1 VTIAS
6 EILSSLPQGR
16 LVEVRL
22 GLHWTAVVAEV
33 AGELRCGLASTLSEA
48 LPHGSGPE
56 IPAPGELERM
66 SAGDMAAWVGSEFP
80 LRRSLGAAAVNALLP
95 RPALPW
101 HSLNGE
107 EVIARLGTGKSV
119 AVVGHF
125 PFVDRLRERVGRLW
139 VLERRPGP
147 GDEPEEAAARV
158 LPQADVVALTGATF
172 VNGTLEALLGLCRPG
187 GRVILLGPST
197 PLSPV
202 LYGHGIDVLSGAIVE
217 ATEPVVRAVS
227 QGAGF
232 HQIHA
237 LGVRLITIARP
248 GVLIPVAHE
257 E

>member
-6 EILSSLPQGR
+6 EILSSLPEGR

-33 AGELRCGLASTLSEA
+33 AGELRCGLASTQSEA
-48 LPHGSGPE
+48 RPHGSEPE

-66 SAGDMAAWVGSEFP
+66 SAGDLAAWVESEFP

-107 EVIARLGTGKSV
+107 EVIARLGAGKSV

-147 GDEPEEAAARV
+147 RDEPEEAAATL

-172 VNGTLEALLGLCRPG
+172 VNGTLEALLALCRPG
-187 GRVILLGPST
+187 GRVLVLGPST

-202 LYGHGIDVLSGAIVE
+202 LYAHGVDVLSGAIVE
-217 ATEPVVRAVS
+217 APEPVVRAVS

-237 LGVRLITIARP
+237 LGVRLITVARQ
-248 GVLIPVAHE
+248 GVVIPATLGE
-257 E
+257 

>member
-6 EILSSLPQGR
+6 EILSSLAEGR

-33 AGELRCGLASTLSEA
+33 ASEIRCGLASTQSEA
-48 LPHGSGPE
+48 RPHGSEPE

-66 SAGDMAAWVGSEFP
+66 SARDMAAWVQSEFP
-80 LRRSLGAAAVNALLP
+80 LRRSLGTAAVNALLP
-95 RPALPW
+95 RPPLPW

-107 EVIARLGTGKSV
+107 EVIARLGEGKSV

-125 PFVDRLRERVGRLW
+125 PFVDRLRESVGRLW

-147 GDEPEEAAARV
+147 GDEPEEAAAQL

-202 LYGHGIDVLSGAIVE
+202 LYEHGVDVLSGAIVE
-217 ATEPVVRAVS
+217 APEPVVRAVS

-237 LGVRLITIARP
+237 LGVRLVTLMRKGVRIP
-248 GVLIPVAHE
+248 GEGAW
-257 E
+257 